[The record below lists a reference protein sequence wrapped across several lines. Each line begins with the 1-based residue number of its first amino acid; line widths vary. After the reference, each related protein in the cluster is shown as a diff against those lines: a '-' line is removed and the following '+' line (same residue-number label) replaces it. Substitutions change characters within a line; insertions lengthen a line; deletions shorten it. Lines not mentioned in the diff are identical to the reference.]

1 MPHTETGLATEI
13 SEQVEKWNA
22 ARPRPIRTSS
32 HGLLD
37 YSLSSTLLFA
47 PNAFGFPTGGT
58 ASAVPRVMGGSALIY
73 SALTRYE
80 LGLRPAISM
89 KTHLILDAIS
99 GAMLAASP
107 WLFGFGKLS
116 RKRSWM
122 PHVAF
127 AMVEMAIV
135 ALSDDRSK
143 R

>member
-1 MPHTETGLATEI
+1 MPPTETDITSEI
-13 SEQVEKWNA
+13 SQKVEQWNA
-22 ARPRPIRTSS
+22 ARPRPINTRS

-37 YSLSSTLLFA
+37 YTLSSALLFS
-47 PNAFGFPTGGT
+47 PNAFGFPTSGA
-58 ASAVPRVMGGSALIY
+58 ASAMPRKMGASALVY

-80 LGLRPAISM
+80 LGLRPTIPM
-89 KTHLILDAIS
+89 KTHLILDAVS

-122 PHVAF
+122 PHAAF

>member
-1 MPHTETGLATEI
+1 MPQTNTELASEI
-13 SEQVEKWNA
+13 SQQVEQWNA
-22 ARPRPIRTSS
+22 ARPRPINTKS

-37 YSLSSTLLFA
+37 YSLSGTLIFA
-47 PNAFGFPTGGT
+47 PNAFGFPTGGA
-58 ASAVPRVMGGSALIY
+58 ASAVARIMGGSATVY

-80 LGLRPAISM
+80 LGLRPIISM
-89 KTHLILDAIS
+89 KTHLILDAAS
-99 GAMLAASP
+99 AALMAASP

-122 PHVAF
+122 PHLAF
-127 AMVEMAIV
+127 AMVELAIV